1 MRRQLEQLNE
11 EWLTQGM
18 TPFEHGI
25 GIHTGEVLAGNIGS
39 PQRLSYALV
48 GDAVNLASRIQGMTK
63 EFACDILVSKETR
76 RRLPED
82 LDAAYMGKVKM
93 KGKREEIPI
102 FKIRA
107 QY

>member
-1 MRRQLEQLNE
+1 
-11 EWLTQGM
+11 
-18 TPFEHGI
+18 
-25 GIHTGEVLAGNIGS
+25 
-39 PQRLSYALV
+39 
-48 GDAVNLASRIQGMTK
+48 MTK